1 MKGIIVKDE
10 FKQYIARMKGYIGG
24 RDPVK
29 MMAAHPA
36 RLERAVRGLSKAQL
50 TRRPRPKKW
59 SIQEILA
66 HLADTEMVYGWRLRM
81 DSGAARPAHPA
92 H

>member
-1 MKGIIVKDE
+1 MPRVQVTDE

-36 RLERAVRGLSKAQL
+36 RLERGVRGLSKAQL
-50 TRRPRPKKW
+50 TRRPRPGKW

-66 HLADTEMVYGWRLRM
+66 HLADTELVYGW
-81 DSGAARPAHPA
+81 
-92 H
+92 